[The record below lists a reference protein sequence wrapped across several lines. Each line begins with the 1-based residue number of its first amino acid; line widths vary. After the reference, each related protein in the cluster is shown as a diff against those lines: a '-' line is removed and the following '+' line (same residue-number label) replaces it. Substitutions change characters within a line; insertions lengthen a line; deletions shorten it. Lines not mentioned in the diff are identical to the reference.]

1 MKTIKI
7 LNPENASEEEV
18 ARFRVREA
26 ARAVVYDKEGRIGI
40 LFVSKE
46 NYHKLPGGGIKTGE
60 SIVQALKRECLEEI
74 GCNIEVIDE
83 IGQTIEY
90 RKMFGLKQISHVY
103 LANLVGEKGSPS
115 YTEKELANGFQIKWL
130 ALEEAINF
138 LETDEPFGEEGRL
151 YIIPRDRAL
160 LETVRLAKSKT
171 LS

>member
-1 MKTIKI
+1 MKIIKI
-7 LNPENASEEEV
+7 LNPENASEEE
-18 ARFRVREA
+18 ASKFRVREA

-40 LFVSKE
+40 LFVAKE
-46 NYHKLPGGGIKTGE
+46 NYHKLPGGGVKAGE
-60 SIVQALKRECLEEI
+60 SIDQALRRECLEEI

-90 RKMFGLKQISHVY
+90 RKMFGLKQISYAY

-130 ALEEAINF
+130 SLEEAVK
-138 LETDEPFGEEGRL
+138 LLDSDEPFNNEGKL
-151 YIIPRDRAL
+151 YIVPRDRAL
-160 LETVRLAKSKT
+160 LETARLAKSET